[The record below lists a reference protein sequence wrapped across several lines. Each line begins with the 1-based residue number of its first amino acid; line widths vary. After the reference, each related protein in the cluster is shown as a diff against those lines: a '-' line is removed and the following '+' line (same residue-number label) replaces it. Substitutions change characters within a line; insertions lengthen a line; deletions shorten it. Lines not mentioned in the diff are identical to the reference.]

1 MWTLAIAIS
10 GFPTSLTS
18 WFPAEDPAWTQ
29 LGILLGSAVAFSW
42 FRRRHR
48 RQQMLP

>member
-1 MWTLAIAIS
+1 MSTLAIAYS
-10 GFPTSLTS
+10 GFTSFPS
-18 WFPAEDPAWTQ
+18 WFPTEDPTWTQ